1 MKRTVFF
8 AAFIL
13 VLTVTG
19 LEAQRIN
26 IESGDFDFL
35 TGQTELKVSYDYSNV
50 SVGKYNNEED
60 YIADRVAEL
69 NEDEAGSG
77 DAWREAWLNDR
88 TERFEPR
95 FEELFNDNIEAKEIR
110 CSQDAPDASY
120 EMAVHTTFVEPG
132 YNVGISRRSA
142 SINVEITFTEIA
154 TGNEMAVLSVT
165 NCQGIGA
172 MGFDFD
178 TGYRI
183 QEAYAML
190 GRSVARY
197 LLKRF

>member
-1 MKRTVFF
+1 MKRKMLF
-8 AAFIL
+8 AAMIL
-13 VLTVTG
+13 VFSGTG
-19 LEAQRIN
+19 LQAQRIN
-26 IESGDFDFL
+26 IEKGDFDFL
-35 TGQTELKVSYDYSNV
+35 KGQTELRVSYDYSDV
-50 SVGKYNNEED
+50 SVGNYDREED

-88 TERFEPR
+88 PERYEPK
-95 FEELFNDNIEAKEIR
+95 FEEVFNENIDAKDIR

-120 EMAVHTTFVEPG
+120 EMIVHTTFVEPG

-142 SINVEITFTEIA
+142 SINVEITFNEIA

-165 NCQGIGA
+165 NCRGAGA

-197 LLKRF
+197 LLKSF